1 MNNSVIYLIINF
13 LLYIFLVWKSYKLCN
28 NRIGVTTIVIGNWA
42 FAALSSILFFT
53 HPFTASTEYYN
64 EQYFWAFV
72 YFGIINMMMFMS
84 LYAFD
89 NPRTK
94 RHSITIKQNI
104 VLMLIVVV
112 LLYQI
117 PIIIYYFPTV
127 IKNATGDIGSLRNEM
142 AEENITANVPG
153 FVKFLNGHYMSFRNM
168 VNALAFYAFFF
179 VKKKRWLVN
188 VFFVISLLMP
198 FFTSMI
204 YLMRSHI
211 LIQTVTIGVYLVIF
225 REYISKSLKRK
236 LIIVGGVLVSLVVLG
251 LVYMSNARFDSLA
264 SWMYYKY
271 AGETFV
277 NFSGQLWPDL
287 SGHTWGSAYFTRFVG
302 VIGENFSTLMEKWQ
316 YISDITGIDP
326 HIFYGYVGG
335 MAIEFGW
342 FVTFVVY
349 ALVAFL
355 FYKKLKRDSS
365 LSLSNLII
373 VSYIVNLLIYGIYIF
388 PIQGW
393 GNYEILYYLGAY
405 IFVKHNEKR
414 QKKYRSYN
422 ILQNS

>member
-1 MNNSVIYLIINF
+1 MDSSVVYLIINF
-13 LLYIFLVWKSYKLCN
+13 LFYFFLVWKSYKLCN
-28 NRIGVTTIVIGNWA
+28 NRIGATTIVAGNWA

-64 EQYFWAFV
+64 EQFFLAFV
-72 YFGIINMMMFMS
+72 YYAIINIMVLMP

-94 RHSITIKQNI
+94 RHTITIKQDI
-104 VLMLIVVV
+104 VLILIIVV
-112 LLYQI
+112 LLYQL

-142 AEENITANVPG
+142 AEESITANVPG

-168 VNALAFYAFFF
+168 VNVLAFYAFFF

-188 VFFVISLLMP
+188 AFFVISLLMP

-211 LIQTVTIGVYLVIF
+211 LIQTVTIGIYLVIF

-236 LIIVGGVLVSLVVLG
+236 LIIVGSVLVSLVVFG

-277 NFSGQLWPDL
+277 NFAGQLWPDL
-287 SGHTWGSAYFTRFVG
+287 SGYTWGAAYFTSFLG
-302 VIGENFSTLMEKWQ
+302 VTGENFSTLVEKWQ

-342 FVTFVVY
+342 YITFFVYFIV
-349 ALVAFL
+349 ALL
-355 FYKKLKRDSS
+355 FYKKLKSDSS

-405 IFVKHNEKR
+405 IFIKKYENK
-414 QKKYRSYN
+414 KKYRSYN
-422 ILQNS
+422 IL